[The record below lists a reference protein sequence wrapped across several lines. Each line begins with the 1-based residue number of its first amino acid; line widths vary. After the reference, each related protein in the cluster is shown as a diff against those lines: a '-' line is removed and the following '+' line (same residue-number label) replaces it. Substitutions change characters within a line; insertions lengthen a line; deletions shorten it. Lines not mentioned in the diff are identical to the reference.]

1 MANGVN
7 GNKPWLDKLGPREV
21 PVFRRTARLLTEL
34 AEQGEKVKLSDVASV
49 ILADPLMTLRILH
62 DANARGSKRLG
73 SEIATVEH
81 ALMRLGL
88 NVFFEKYKKTPTVED
103 ALSGQAKALQAAYE
117 LLQHSYHVSW
127 QARDFAVLHLDTRA
141 EEVEIAALLAGA
153 TELLLCLAAPEAAIK
168 LRRLRRKLKPVMAE
182 VEVLGDSMES
192 LQQAVLAAWIIP
204 EELREMMR
212 SAQDMKPRQIMV
224 QSALKIERI
233 AEHGWW
239 HKELSSV
246 YGDVAELLGRQP
258 QQVAS
263 SVHGNA
269 MHAARAGAWIPFPA
283 VARWLPMLPGEWPP
297 EPEEEEA
304 EQPAAA
310 KPAASKEPAPKE
322 TTAACPVPNK
332 RIFDE
337 SLKAIE
343 NHLDGTL
350 TLTQM
355 SAQIL
360 RGLHSGLGLSRILF
374 AMLTPDGTR
383 VKSRFTLGVATEDPL
398 RHFEFR
404 LANKDMFG
412 QLMSRMQGVWL
423 NSSNRNRMWPM
434 VHPNLQQIIGEGD
447 FYAMSLFAGNKPI
460 GMIYADRGHGVCD
473 LDPATYTDFKLL
485 CLQAARGLAKAKP
498 G

>member
-1 MANGVN
+1 MADGVT
-7 GNKPWLDKLGPREV
+7 GNQPWLDKLGPREV
-21 PVFRRTARLLTEL
+21 PVFRRTARLIAEL
-34 AEQGEKVKLSDVASV
+34 AEQGEKAQLKEVAGA

-62 DANARGSKRLG
+62 DANARVSKRLG

-88 NVFFEKYKKTPTVED
+88 NVFFEKYKNIPTVED
-103 ALSGQAKALQAAYE
+103 ALSAQPKALKAAYE
-117 LLQHSYHVSW
+117 LLQRSYHASW
-127 QARDFAVLHLDTRA
+127 QARDFAVLHLDIRA
-141 EEVEIAALLAGA
+141 EEVEIAALLTGV
-153 TELLLCLAAPEAAIK
+153 TELLLCLADPAAAIK
-168 LRRLRRKLKPVMAE
+168 LRRARRKLKPVMAE

-192 LQQAVLAAWIIP
+192 LQQAVLTAWHMP
-204 EELREMMR
+204 EELREMMQ
-212 SAQDMKPRQIMV
+212 SAQEMRPRQIMV

-233 AEHGWW
+233 AEQGWW
-239 HKELSSV
+239 HKELAAI
-246 YGDVAELLGRQP
+246 YGVVAELLGRLP
-258 QQVAS
+258 HQVAS

-269 MHAARAGAWIPFPA
+269 MHAARAGAWIPAMA
-283 VARWLPMLPGEWPP
+283 VARWLPMLPGEWPH
-297 EPEEEEA
+297 EPEEDEE
-304 EQPAAA
+304 EQAAAAA
-310 KPAASKEPAPKE
+310 KPAASKEPSANTP
-322 TTAACPVPNK
+322 ACPVPNK
-332 RIFDE
+332 RIFEE

-343 NHLDGTL
+343 SHLDGTL

-374 AMLTPDGTR
+374 AKMTPDAKR
-383 VKSRFTLGVATEDPL
+383 VKSRFTLGVAAEDPL
-398 RHFEFR
+398 RHFEFK

-473 LDPATYTDFKLL
+473 LDPATYTDFKIL